1 MLNPFTLPCTGA
13 KVVNKEPNEDSLGQ
27 RRLAGRGKTAVPLL
41 PPDKE
46 APVLEKQTLN
56 RRQKQLQKQTIKKPL
71 QTTKQRQQLQQVV
84 KARVKPIGTSP
95 QKNWITIE
103 EEKHSERSLFTAT
116 ERLSAPTGVT
126 PLKQQQIE
134 SFNKLIIRGNSEG
147 EPRSCSDL

>member
-95 QKNWITIE
+95 QKN
-103 EEKHSERSLFTAT
+103 
-116 ERLSAPTGVT
+116 
-126 PLKQQQIE
+126 
-134 SFNKLIIRGNSEG
+134 
-147 EPRSCSDL
+147 